1 MEIASWTLLYHVLL
15 SALTTDPP
23 LMTDEMSQAAVEETS
38 GAALVAGG
46 LTQIKANLKKLEKG
60 GVLFIDEAYQL
71 DPAKN
76 PLGAQVRMNDRIYSQ
91 LFHI

>member
-1 MEIASWTLLYHVLL
+1 M
-15 SALTTDPP
+15 
-23 LMTDEMSQAAVEETS
+23 EETS

-46 LTQIKANLKKLEKG
+46 LNEIKATLTKLEKG

-76 PLGAQVRMNDRIYSQ
+76 PMGAQVGSK
-91 LFHI
+91 L